1 MLAGKKLSD
10 FTCLFSPD
18 DYERNDSRILSY
30 FKIWMKLIKQTW
42 LIKQNFDQIK
52 SGRLKT
58 ILSKKLT
65 KEHHAVNY
73 IDEILIVL
81 SATCGGVCI
90 ISSASVVG
98 PQLE

>member
-1 MLAGKKLSD
+1 M
-10 FTCLFSPD
+10 
-18 DYERNDSRILSY
+18 
-30 FKIWMKLIKQTW
+30 
-42 LIKQNFDQIK
+42 K

-65 KEHHAVNY
+65 KEYHAVNY

>member
-1 MLAGKKLSD
+1 M
-10 FTCLFSPD
+10 
-18 DYERNDSRILSY
+18 
-30 FKIWMKLIKQTW
+30 
-42 LIKQNFDQIK
+42 K

-81 SATCGGVCI
+81 SAACGGVCI

-98 PQLE
+98 LQLEQQKFYCNLFLNHRNNKYITEYNQKQNEKTR